1 MHEHKVSIRNKHK
14 YYPVVNCGLAATAK
28 GAVESFLSFYCGY
41 AHAPRPQI
49 LNTVGLHGSG
59 TLPLLHLNDEG
70 LQYPYCGS
78 LPNKHLKS
86 LTHGVDEEDPYFNII
101 YKYDHYSDLPWTYSY
116 KLFDETFPNAKF
128 ILTERNPEDW
138 YINVLGYWREQVDHN
153 HWCNPVLNDYW
164 SLEKLPPITCDFWEK
179 DVQSSIDFQGLPFDE
194 DVTSVRAR
202 ALIKFYKDYNRR
214 VKNYFK
220 DKKEKLLLLKTPIEE
235 KEFKLVADFLEKPM
249 PKFGFFDARYSGF
262 QQTGYSPRPLNRE
275 TL

>member
-1 MHEHKVSIRNKHK
+1 M
-14 YYPVVNCGLAATAK
+14 
-28 GAVESFLSFYCGY
+28 
-41 AHAPRPQI
+41 
-49 LNTVGLHGSG
+49 
-59 TLPLLHLNDEG
+59 
-70 LQYPYCGS
+70 
-78 LPNKHLKS
+78 
-86 LTHGVDEEDPYFNII
+86 
-101 YKYDHYSDLPWTYSY
+101 
-116 KLFDETFPNAKF
+116 
-128 ILTERNPEDW
+128 
-138 YINVLGYWREQVDHN
+138 
-153 HWCNPVLNDYW
+153 
-164 SLEKLPPITCDFWEK
+164 
-179 DVQSSIDFQGLPFDE
+179 QSSIDFQGLPFDE